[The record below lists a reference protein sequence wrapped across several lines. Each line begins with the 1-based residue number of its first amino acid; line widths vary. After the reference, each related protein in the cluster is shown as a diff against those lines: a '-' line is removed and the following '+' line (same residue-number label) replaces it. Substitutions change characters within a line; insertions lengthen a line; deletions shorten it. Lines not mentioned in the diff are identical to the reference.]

1 MSILGEHIMSL
12 HEKVDRLLTFLPTK
26 VKGKGKVTH
35 SSLQPPPDIEDF
47 KIKDYSD
54 LESFLEKKF
63 KGGGVQPLNTDNFIE
78 GEPSSKKEF
87 YDSLNK
93 ISEKYARK
101 PTNKNSDRTIAD
113 MITAGFTGQLK
124 GWWDNY
130 LNQTQ
135 RDTVL
140 MAIKQEGDQVTQN
153 TVYTLV
159 LNIIEHFSGRWSDNS
174 ETIRTLLQNLRCKSL
189 TSFRYY
195 KDVFLC
201 RVMELPECNST
212 HWKSKFIDGLPTLFA
227 ERVRKSLRG
236 DDHSINYDDYTYGK
250 LISACVQEGLSL
262 CNEIKLN
269 QQIKRHRLTERK
281 QLGEFCEQFAFDIPK
296 QKSKDEE
303 VSHKK
308 KKSSKK
314 DYEKWKKKKIEK
326 KLRRAE
332 EGKGDSSK
340 RKKKY
345 RFNKSDT
352 CHKCGRYGHYAKDCR
367 VKEKIKNLNIDDN
380 LKDSLYKIMLNS
392 DSESGSY
399 SSRESS
405 STSEDLKALQQEDY
419 MTSEDECSPCQQG
432 LACEKDDDGDDLYKI
447 YEQFKELSLNVIDND
462 KVIEL
467 LQDIKD
473 PEIRAHI
480 IDKISDSKGKD
491 LITEKDYIPKE
502 IPTKEGS
509 YTMAEVKNLLLE
521 RRKMVSSP
529 TTISDLKEEIDNL
542 KEDITLLKEKN
553 VVIEVRLDAIQT
565 LRNLDNAFESS
576 SSMEGENDNLDFIKN
591 LSLKND
597 KTDFLYSVPFIN
609 DIFPLTHWDNNKI
622 VGTWNDRPFILEF
635 VTKPFT
641 RMIND
646 LTAKLLVSKNNQVSF
661 IKQEINNDENI
672 EVFDMNS
679 KKEVILLLE
688 EGDLR

>member
-1 MSILGEHIMSL
+1 
-12 HEKVDRLLTFLPTK
+12 
-26 VKGKGKVTH
+26 
-35 SSLQPPPDIEDF
+35 
-47 KIKDYSD
+47 
-54 LESFLEKKF
+54 
-63 KGGGVQPLNTDNFIE
+63 
-78 GEPSSKKEF
+78 
-87 YDSLNK
+87 
-93 ISEKYARK
+93 
-101 PTNKNSDRTIAD
+101 
-113 MITAGFTGQLK
+113 
-124 GWWDNY
+124 
-130 LNQTQ
+130 
-135 RDTVL
+135 
-140 MAIKQEGDQVTQN
+140 
-153 TVYTLV
+153 
-159 LNIIEHFSGRWSDNS
+159 
-174 ETIRTLLQNLRCKSL
+174 
-189 TSFRYY
+189 
-195 KDVFLC
+195 
-201 RVMELPECNST
+201 MELPECNST

-269 QQIKRHRLTERK
+269 QQIKQHRLTERK

-296 QKSKDEE
+296 QKYKDEE

-332 EGKGDSSK
+332 EGRGDSSK

-367 VKEKIKNLNIDDN
+367 VKEKIKNLDIDDN

-399 SSRESS
+399 NSRESS

-419 MTSEDECSPCQQG
+419 MTSEDECSPRQQG
-432 LACEKDDDGDDLYKI
+432 LACEKDDDEDDLYKI

-467 LQDIKD
+467 LQNIKD
-473 PEIRAHI
+473 PEIRAQI
-480 IDKISDSKGKD
+480 IDKISDSKEKEFT
-491 LITEKDYIPKE
+491 TEKDYVPKE

-509 YTMAEVKNLLLE
+509 YTMAEVKTLLLE
-521 RRKMVSSP
+521 RRKMTSSP

-542 KEDITLLKEKN
+542 KEDIIRLKEKN

-565 LRNLDNAFESS
+565 LRSLDDKASESS
-576 SSMEGENDNLDFIKN
+576 SSMEGENDSLDFIKN
-591 LSLKND
+591 IYLKND
-597 KTDFLYSVPFIN
+597 KTDFLYIPFIN

-622 VGTWNDRPFILEF
+622 VGTWNDKPFILEF

-646 LTAKLLVSKNNQVSF
+646 LTTKLLVSKNNQVSF
-661 IKQEINNDENI
+661 IKQEINSI
-672 EVFDMNS
+672 EVDHILQNPKLQEKIAILKTLVLLFD
-679 KKEVILLLE
+679 IC
-688 EGDLR
+688 GDHPNAFPPGTGKACC